1 MEDRYCEP
9 RLKQG
14 RSCGL
19 PHTRQ
24 RSITGEGANMRP
36 KLAPRGM
43 AIEEV
48 EHPARIWKVRFGMHH
63 LLVIGLAV
71 KRDVTAQM
79 MGDLA
84 ERDRVAGSHLDEA
97 RSVVMSGDPSANELE
112 RSERIATL
120 RRRKHRPAVKHV
132 DEDALRQR
140 RSVHG
145 TEPEDQRRGP
155 CTDRLGRRLV
165 ATINGIELTARRD
178 TRDLDETAER
188 PAVEEIGRLLRGLD
202 EVGLR
207 VVLCP
212 EPTRRHRRV
221 DDHVVRAA
229 PGLRVIGSPDGHGL
243 DAGVRTEGAY
253 YGVTDEAS
261 RTNDCHGNHFF
272 AGSRT

>member
-19 PHTRQ
+19 PHARQ
-24 RSITGEGANMRP
+24 RSIRGEGANMRP

-43 AIEEV
+43 AIEKV
-48 EHPARIWKVRFGMHH
+48 EHPARIWKVRLGMRH
-63 LLVIGLAV
+63 LLVIRLAV
-71 KRDVTAQM
+71 KCDVAAQM
-79 MGDLA
+79 MSDLA
-84 ERDRVAGSHLDEA
+84 ERDRVAGAHFDEA
-97 RSVVMSGDPSANELE
+97 RSIVMPGDPPANELE

-120 RRRKHRPAVKHV
+120 GCHEHGPAVKHV

-145 TEPEDQRRGP
+145 AEADDQRRGP

-188 PAVEEIGRLLRGLD
+188 PAVEEIGRLL
-202 EVGLR
+202 
-207 VVLCP
+207 
-212 EPTRRHRRV
+212 
-221 DDHVVRAA
+221 
-229 PGLRVIGSPDGHGL
+229 
-243 DAGVRTEGAY
+243 
-253 YGVTDEAS
+253 
-261 RTNDCHGNHFF
+261 
-272 AGSRT
+272 